1 MPHWC
6 GHHAWETMYRE
17 CYTSPLLEG
26 CVGFGGRKVNKPD
39 TMRVPMAHTNRKGPP
54 SMCCIQGLSLG
65 VLWANS
71 CPKQLT
77 PVHREHWCGVGVIC
91 PPRVM
96 YWKFGV
102 QCGNVR
108 GSNTLEK
115 WHPLAPDEVIW
126 LWPLER
132 DSGSF
137 HGTLVSSHQTI
148 IKKQQAHPA
157 HSYPVSSLSLHGVVY
172 CHATHQSQARV
183 STKTLNL

>member
-1 MPHWC
+1 MRLNINDKRSPTISFNSPADHNVC
-6 GHHAWETMYRE
+6 RTGVDTMLGRPCIE
-17 CYTSPLLEG
+17 NVTLVLFWKA
-26 CVGFGGRKVNKPD
+26 VLDFGGRKVNKPD
-39 TMRVPMAHTNRKGPP
+39 IMRVPMAHTNRKGPP
-54 SMCCIQGLSLG
+54 NMCCIQGLSLG

-71 CPKQLT
+71 CPKQVT

-126 LWPLER
+126 LWPLKR
-132 DSGSF
+132 F
-137 HGTLVSSHQTI
+137 
-148 IKKQQAHPA
+148 
-157 HSYPVSSLSLHGVVY
+157 
-172 CHATHQSQARV
+172 R
-183 STKTLNL
+183 